1 MVKCPIV
8 SPFLEGIVR
17 IFDIEFVKK
26 RLIRA
31 KLIGFK
37 YPAKLNPANLLLSL
51 VIAIIP
57 KLGYGFLIF
66 KKIISE
72 I

>member
-1 MVKCPIV
+1 
-8 SPFLEGIVR
+8 
-17 IFDIEFVKK
+17 VKK
-26 RLIRA
+26 LARI
-31 KLIGFK
+31 K
-37 YPAKLNPANLLLSL
+37 YLAKLNLANLLLSL